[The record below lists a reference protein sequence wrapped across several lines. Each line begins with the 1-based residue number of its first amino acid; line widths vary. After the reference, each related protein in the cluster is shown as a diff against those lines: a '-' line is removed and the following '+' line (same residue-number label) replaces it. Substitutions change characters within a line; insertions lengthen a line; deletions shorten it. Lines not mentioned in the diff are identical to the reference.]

1 MQLHALL
8 PIVIAIKN
16 RNYKEITEIS
26 KLFQKPN
33 LFVGHVRTYEKLN
46 DKDESFPEESLV
58 VQANAKEYIE
68 RASLLLTETW
78 DALATRATANR
89 NAVADVV
96 VDGEVLVKDA
106 PATWL
111 LEMEKQVNDL
121 RKLVELIPTLDT
133 VNVWTEDGN
142 SGQYRSKEVRTHKT
156 KKVEKV
162 VTLLPQTEHQQ
173 GQAQILYE
181 DKTVGY
187 WLQTNLSSA
196 IPPVDKKEML
206 AKVNRL
212 ADAIKAARMK
222 ANLAPAPEQK
232 VAKVLLDY
240 IFA

>member
-8 PIVIAIKN
+8 PIVISIKN

-33 LFVGHVRTYEKLN
+33 LFVGHVRTYERLN
-46 DKDESFPEESLV
+46 DKDETYPDESLA

-78 DALATRATANR
+78 DALSTRATANR

-96 VDGEVLVKDA
+96 VDGEILVTDA

-133 VNVWTEDGN
+133 VNVWTQDGN
-142 SGQYRSKEVRTHKT
+142 SGQYRAKEVRTHKT
-156 KKVEKV
+156 KKVDKV
-162 VTLLPQTEHQQ
+162 VTLLEQTQWQQ
-173 GQAQILYE
+173 GKAEILYE

-187 WLQTNLSSA
+187 WLQTNISSA
-196 IPPVDKKEML
+196 IPPVDKKDML
-206 AKVNRL
+206 TKVNKL
-212 ADAIKAARMK
+212 ADAIKAARMR
-222 ANLAPAPEQK
+222 ANLTPAPEQK
-232 VAKVLLDY
+232 VAKVLLDF